1 MAIRVCYDSYMHHVL
16 FTYFTVLIVQDSLE
30 DQPLAEGT
38 LLLKRKLYV
47 IWYGQVCP
55 SGLAEYYQC
64 NNMYIK
70 RAAKQSVEL
79 QAEEIL
85 VRDEG

>member
-1 MAIRVCYDSYMHHVL
+1 MITMAIRMCYHSYMHHVL

-38 LLLKRKLYV
+38 LLLKKRKLYV
-47 IWYGQVCP
+47 IWYGGQVCP

-64 NNMYIK
+64 NNMNLK
-70 RAAKQSVEL
+70 RAAKQSV
-79 QAEEIL
+79 
-85 VRDEG
+85 GTTS